1 MTRQFGYHSD
11 SATYPHEP
19 SIHMIRGVGRGTG
32 SAATMWIIVD
42 AGSRNEDAAGR
53 PNCVP
58 LSLDDRVGLARAGR
72 HSSKSFASPA
82 VSARLHTQI
91 GPGSARSL
99 GHRYRIS
106 PFHESLWKGH
116 TIHHLSSERLAWKQA
131 CICWVACMMQS
142 VAGH

>member
-42 AGSRNEDAAGR
+42 AGSRNEDAASR

-58 LSLDDRVGLARAGR
+58 LSLVVLGWPG
-72 HSSKSFASPA
+72 PA
-82 VSARLHTQI
+82 VIRLR
-91 GPGSARSL
+91 ASL
-99 GHRYRIS
+99 RQQCLLVSIRKLDQGQ
-106 PFHESLWKGH
+106 PDL
-116 TIHHLSSERLAWKQA
+116 
-131 CICWVACMMQS
+131 
-142 VAGH
+142 